1 MFANEDIYTGKTEP
15 AATINPKIIGAFYI
29 NTSNATIYICIDN
42 TLNKNK
48 WVRSGYTLDEIWD
61 FINPKL
67 PKPQDMP
74 FGDTYII
81 SNTIYSFNIKYKNT
95 TNYPIMLHLR
105 GPGISAIDSDI
116 FPIKLHQW
124 DPSGKE
130 YIVVGNGAGVSTN
143 MSVIEWII
151 LPNYSFAAITSFEH
165 FGAKITALRRR

>member
-15 AATINPKIIGAFYI
+15 TATINPKIIGAFYI
-29 NTSNATIYICIDN
+29 NTSNATIYICTDN

-48 WVRSGYTLDEIWD
+48 WVRSGYTLDEIWG

-67 PKPQDMP
+67 PKPQDMA

-105 GPGISAIDSDI
+105 GPGVSVNEYDLS
-116 FPIKLHQW
+116 PIRLRQW

-130 YIVVGNGAGVSTN
+130 YIVVGNGGGVDN
-143 MSVIEWII
+143 HMSVIEWII
-151 LPNYSFAAITSFEH
+151 LPNYSFKATTSWEH
-165 FGAKITALRRR
+165 FGAEITTLRRR